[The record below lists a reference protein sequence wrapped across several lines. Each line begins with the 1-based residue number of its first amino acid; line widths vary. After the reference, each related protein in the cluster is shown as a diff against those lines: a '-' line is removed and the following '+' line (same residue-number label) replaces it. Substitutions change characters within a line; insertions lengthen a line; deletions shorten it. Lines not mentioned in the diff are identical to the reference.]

1 MHVEKF
7 QKSVVGHMLRHY
19 NRISMTFDNKSI
31 DHLRSD
37 LNYNLAPKRNQ
48 FDIEYYKSRLSQLK
62 CQNRADVKTLCDWII
77 TLPKGDFTEEQEY
90 LFFRS
95 AYDFMAK
102 RYKEENVISAWIH
115 KDEAGQPHMHF
126 AFIPVC
132 IDKKKG
138 IEKVSAKEVLTRNE
152 LKCIHREMAEH
163 MKGIFGRDIGILNG
177 ATAGGNKTIMELKL
191 QDIQKEILALNEI
204 KEQSVLDIAQTIKK
218 TPRIL
223 SDISRAIKIVMGKE
237 QPEHKRNQTQEQSR

>member
-7 QKSVVGHMLRHY
+7 QKSAVGHMLRHY
-19 NRISMTFDNKSI
+19 SRISMYFSNESI

-48 FDIEYYKSRLSQLK
+48 YDIEYYKSRLSKVK
-62 CQNRADVKTLCDWII
+62 CQNRADVKALCDWIV
-77 TLPKGDFTEEQEY
+77 TLPKEEFTEEQER

-95 AYDFMAK
+95 AYDFMVK
-102 RYKEENVISAWIH
+102 RYGEENVISAWVH
-115 KDEAGQPHMHF
+115 KDEAGRPHLHF

-152 LKCIHREMAEH
+152 LKCIHKEMAEH

-177 ATAGGNKTIMELKL
+177 ATAGGNKMVMELKA
-191 QDIQKEILALNEI
+191 QDVQKDILALNEI
-204 KEQSVLDIAQTIKK
+204 KEQTILNMAQTIKK
-218 TPRIL
+218 TPKIL
-223 SDISRAIKIVMGKE
+223 SDISRAIRIAMGKE
-237 QPEHKRNQTQEQSR
+237 QPEHEHNRMRERSR